1 MYAALNSALINHFG
15 VGEGVKGNNFGADT
29 IINVKALKESP
40 PLFYASRINSAE
52 LRKKCDVIWTIRL
65 EY

>member
-40 PLFYASRINSAE
+40 PRINSAE